1 MVYPFQI
8 FLKNFYQSNLV
19 KPLNILIKKFI
30 GSEKFGHFWQVNW
43 IKSGGFTTPLR
54 MRLYLELDF
63 YKKSVKSV
71 KKFDLLEYNSGETL
85 NLILKTFHHF
95 IKFKSDYLEMFEDLK
110 ERKKTGAEIYF
121 HWKNRVRVLYIH
133 YINKNKIKKVR
144 TFYFYLKPK
153 NIIR

>member
-1 MVYPFQI
+1 
-8 FLKNFYQSNLV
+8 
-19 KPLNILIKKFI
+19 
-30 GSEKFGHFWQVNW
+30 
-43 IKSGGFTTPLR
+43 

-110 ERKKTGAEIYF
+110 ERKKAGAEIYF
-121 HWKNRVRVLYIH
+121 H
-133 YINKNKIKKVR
+133 
-144 TFYFYLKPK
+144 
-153 NIIR
+153 